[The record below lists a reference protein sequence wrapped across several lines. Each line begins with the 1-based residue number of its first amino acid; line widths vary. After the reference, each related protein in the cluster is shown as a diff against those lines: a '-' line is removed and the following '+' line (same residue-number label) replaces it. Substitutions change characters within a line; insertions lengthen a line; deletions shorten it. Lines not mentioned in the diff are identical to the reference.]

1 MTMEFRYYTS
11 SPHQDV
17 SLKQKRTDAAVP
29 MKMFTPASILT
40 NIDWVDHVVADVAT
54 NTPLKVSSEPKPC
67 QEAKSEPSLQEF
79 YTKMIQDRGYP
90 GSTHST
96 LSCGYNNKPTVS
108 PFFFCLGERYGQV
121 V

>member
-1 MTMEFRYYTS
+1 MEYRYYTS

-17 SLKQKRTDAAVP
+17 SLKKRKRTDADVP
-29 MKMFTPASILT
+29 TKMFTPASILT
-40 NIDWVDHVVADVAT
+40 KIDRVDHVVAGVAT
-54 NTPLKVSSEPKPC
+54 NTPLIVSSEPNPC

-108 PFFFCLGERYGQV
+108 PLYLLSR
-121 V
+121 